1 MASCRSYAREGF
13 IGPRCAV
20 LRRRGLLLL
29 GGRDLLLLPT
39 LYAVRLDHASD
50 RTRSA
55 GVQNCRDRLV
65 AAARSDDESKIA
77 QTGSG
82 QLSAIAI
89 FLQFHAILTV
99 GYSRALGFRKGKL

>member
-55 GVQNCRDRLV
+55 GVQICRDRLV
-65 AAARSDDESKIA
+65 VAARSDDSL
-77 QTGSG
+77 TFDRGLPTSTSVMGSRVENRG
-82 QLSAIAI
+82 SNGRLRGD
-89 FLQFHAILTV
+89 V
-99 GYSRALGFRKGKL
+99 

>member
-1 MASCRSYAREGF
+1 M
-13 IGPRCAV
+13 
-20 LRRRGLLLL
+20 L

-65 AAARSDDESKIA
+65 VAARSDDESQIA
-77 QTGSG
+77 QTASG
-82 QLSAIAI
+82 QLSAMGIYHQLRRLLYEPVAALSI
-89 FLQFHAILTV
+89 HAV
-99 GYSRALGFRKGKL
+99 V